1 MKTTLEL
8 PDPLLRRVKVRAAQ
22 TDRRLKDVVAELIE
36 KGLDAVTAAGGTAPE
51 SPAPRRS
58 LPVLKRQTGRMLSV
72 EDIDAAIADNRFAHL
87 GSLDE
92 LNRYLDELR
101 ADRDDASA

>member
-22 TDRRLKDVVAELIE
+22 TDRKLKDVVAELIE
-36 KGLDAVTAAGGTAPE
+36 TGLDAVTAAGGPAPE

-58 LPVLKRQTGRMLSV
+58 PSALKRQAGRMQSV
-72 EDIDAAIADNRFAHL
+72 EDIDAAIADNRFAHF

-92 LNRYLDELR
+92 LSRYMDELR

>member
-22 TDRRLKDVVAELIE
+22 TDRKLKDVVAELIE